1 MSRVKDV
8 LLRVLG
14 FNLRAYMR
22 AKVALST
29 ATNYLF
35 LRILKQ
41 PQVSQ
46 NFKYGFILVFHA

>member
-41 PQVSQ
+41 PLQTG
-46 NFKYGFILVFHA
+46 NILLEKNR